1 MYAFEKQ
8 ECCVKFSRYIII
20 ITTLKTLYF
29 FNIHRYN
36 LLSNKKENKKKAIVI
51 FDKSATDRLM
61 LNLPEKRSWSV
72 YTTIWTMKMASK
84 KCLIISI
91 RNTTSRNILVIVTR
105 INSKIEYRKKANDT
119 LKTFHRVRKK
129 KPICPY
135 NTCLD
140 NSFVC
145 FLIQLICTSYV

>member
-8 ECCVKFSRYIII
+8 ECCVKLSTYIII

-61 LNLPEKRSWSV
+61 LNLPEAGS
-72 YTTIWTMKMASK
+72 
-84 KCLIISI
+84 
-91 RNTTSRNILVIVTR
+91 
-105 INSKIEYRKKANDT
+105 
-119 LKTFHRVRKK
+119 
-129 KPICPY
+129 
-135 NTCLD
+135 
-140 NSFVC
+140 
-145 FLIQLICTSYV
+145 